1 VNVFAANET
10 QTPSCIAVS
19 PEGTVRYWPSIAH
32 EGSSYEVSA
41 DLQGQEC
48 YSLTDLQPVGSIL
61 TTTTATVVLVHLEN
75 VAGQVSIVFCFQPVR
90 STTKELSKRNS
101 T

>member
-1 VNVFAANET
+1 MKHFIILFQFNVFAANDS

-75 VAGQVSIVFCFQPVR
+75 VNGQVCVFV
-90 STTKELSKRNS
+90 
-101 T
+101 

>member
-1 VNVFAANET
+1 MDSYILVSQVNVFAANET

-61 TTTTATVVLVHLEN
+61 ATTTATVVLLHLDN
-75 VAGQVSIVFCFQPVR
+75 VAGQVSCVLDAFCAF
-90 STTKELSKRNS
+90 
-101 T
+101 